1 MPSRP
6 RLSPLSAALASIF
19 AALLA
24 SPAQSQTLNELY
36 ESARGF
42 DATYQGARAQYDA
55 SIARAAQAKAGIL
68 PAVGLTA
75 GLTRSDLDIETLT
88 GAGRGT
94 TTPRD
99 FNTQNVG
106 INATQ
111 PLYRPAN

>member
-1 MPSRP
+1 MPPRP
-6 RLSPLSAALASIF
+6 RLSPLSAALATTL

-24 SPAQSQTLNELY
+24 SPALTQAQTLNELY

-75 GLTRSDLDIETLT
+75 GVTRSDLDIDTLT
-88 GAGRGT
+88 GTSRGSY
-94 TTPRD
+94 
-99 FNTQNVG
+99 
-106 INATQ
+106 A
-111 PLYRPAN
+111 